1 MKQKPILLDGAFG
14 TSLCAKAEAKG
25 YDKVPVWRYNI
36 EHPELIDELVR
47 EYAAAG
53 SKMIQSNTFGANGPT
68 VKRVSSYSTA
78 QVVKAGVEITKKA
91 LEGTDVKTSLSIG
104 PLSMLLEPYGDLEE
118 DECREYYEEM
128 IGAGMDGKADAIIIE
143 TFMDLEMMK
152 IAASIAV
159 PYGVPVYCTMTFEKS
174 GRTMMGNSVEDV
186 VRGLEP
192 LGIAGV
198 GMNCSLGPD
207 LALPIIQEYA
217 AKTELPLIYKP
228 NAGLP
233 VSAGG
238 TVASGCDA
246 VSFAKAV
253 EPAFDIVSLIGGCCG
268 SDPSYIR
275 EISKLLE
282 NR

>member
-14 TSLCAKAEAKG
+14 TSLWAKAEAKG

-36 EHPELIDELVR
+36 EHPELIDELVK

-53 SKMIQSNTFGANGPT
+53 SQMIQANTFGANGPT
-68 VKRVSSYSTA
+68 VKHVSSYTTP
-78 QVVKAGVEITKKA
+78 QIVKAGVEITKNA
-91 LEGTDVKTSLSIG
+91 LAGTDVKTALSIG

-118 DECREYYEEM
+118 DECQEYYEEM
-128 IGAGMDGKADAIIIE
+128 IGAGMDGGADAVVIE

-159 PYGVPVYCTMTFEKS
+159 PYGVPVYCMMTFEKS

-186 VRGLEP
+186 VRALEP
-192 LGIAGV
+192 IGVAGT

-207 LALPIIQEYA
+207 LALPIIQEFA

-238 TVASGCDA
+238 TFASGCDA

-268 SDPSYIR
+268 TDPSYIR